1 MTAWLL
7 RWLLMAV
14 AFWIT
19 SKVVPG
25 IRIRSFGSAV
35 AVAAVYG
42 ILNALLGKALWFLTL
57 PLAVISLGLV
67 VNAMLLWI
75 TDKLVEEFEI
85 DGLFPLFMGGA
96 VLGLVNWGLKSIV
109 F

>member
-75 TDKLVEEFEI
+75 TDKLVDEFEI
-85 DGLFPLFMGGA
+85 DGIVPLVMGSV
-96 VLGLVNWGLKSIV
+96 VLGVVHWALRLIAL
-109 F
+109 

>member
-7 RWLLMAV
+7 RWFLMAV

-25 IRIRSFGSAV
+25 IRIRSFGAAV

-42 ILNALLGKALWFLTL
+42 ILNALLGKVLWFLTF

-67 VNAMLLWI
+67 VNALLLWV
-75 TDKLVEEFEI
+75 TDKLVDEFDI
-85 DGLFPLFMGGA
+85 DGLGALVMGSV
-96 VLGLVNWGLKSIV
+96 VLGVVHWALRFIAL
-109 F
+109 